1 MINTLSSFFR
11 SVTVRRTTR
20 DLHEQICAT
29 PLPAKA
35 PQGDRREHHPRAAA
49 GPGSGSGQGAR
60 CCAVGAGPG
69 SKAVPVSQGPAGP
82 ERLRRHRGA
91 PSPGQGAVPA
101 AQDPQTE
108 P

>member
-20 DLHEQICAT
+20 DLREQICAT

-60 CCAVGAGPG
+60 CCAVGAAGPG
-69 SKAVPVSQGPAGP
+69 SKAVPMSQGPAGP
-82 ERLRRHRGA
+82 ARGA
-91 PSPGQGAVPA
+91 PSPGPWAVPA
-101 AQDPQTE
+101 AQDPRN
-108 P
+108 